1 MNLEAE
7 IQRRWAVDF
16 SLAGLVPPDRV
27 FTGAAGGAPALPYVV
42 IHRLPEAK
50 AERTSS
56 GTTIAR
62 TRLRMNIWAAGL
74 EQATAIAR
82 AVAAR
87 LDRAD
92 FELADGR
99 VLDVVLADETH
110 ERQNDGTWRVALE
123 LQITHLHTRGVAN
136 HG

>member
-7 IQRRWAVDF
+7 IQRRWAVDHT
-16 SLAGLVPPDRV
+16 LAGLVPTDRV

-42 IHRLPEAK
+42 VHRLPEAK

-56 GTTIAR
+56 GKTIAR
-62 TRLRMNIWAAGL
+62 TRLRLNIWATAL
-74 EQATAIAR
+74 EQAAEIAR
-82 AVAAR
+82 AAAAR

-99 VLDVVLADETH
+99 VLDVVVADETH
-110 ERQNDGTWRVALE
+110 DRQNDGTWRVALE
-123 LQITHLHTRGVAN
+123 LLVTHLHTRGVAN